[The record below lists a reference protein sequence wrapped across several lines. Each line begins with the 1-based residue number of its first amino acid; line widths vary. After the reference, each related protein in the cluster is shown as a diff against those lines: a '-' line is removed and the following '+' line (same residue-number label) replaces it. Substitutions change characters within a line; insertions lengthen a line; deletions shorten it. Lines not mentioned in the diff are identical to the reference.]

1 MLEAFALAK
10 TGRGR
15 RAYVEWLE
23 LRAGEGRGR
32 LSDEAMRAMRKGW
45 YLGEDSFR
53 DKLLALLEKGAKA
66 VKTRG
71 SHTGSALQ
79 DHGEAAAEK
88 IVQAGLALWVMPDG
102 EELRG
107 GWRKSDARKVAMAMM
122 IKQHTD
128 VSNFWIAERLGMGR
142 DRSVSRLVKEGKMNH
157 ESKNLCRALEKMLP
171 RED

>member
-1 MLEAFALAK
+1 
-10 TGRGR
+10 
-15 RAYVEWLE
+15 
-23 LRAGEGRGR
+23 LREG
-32 LSDEAMRAMRKGW
+32 W
-45 YLGEDSFR
+45 HLGEDSFR

-122 IKQHTD
+122 ISSTPT
-128 VSNFWIAERLGMGR
+128 SATFGLLSA
-142 DRSVSRLVKEGKMNH
+142 
-157 ESKNLCRALEKMLP
+157 
-171 RED
+171 